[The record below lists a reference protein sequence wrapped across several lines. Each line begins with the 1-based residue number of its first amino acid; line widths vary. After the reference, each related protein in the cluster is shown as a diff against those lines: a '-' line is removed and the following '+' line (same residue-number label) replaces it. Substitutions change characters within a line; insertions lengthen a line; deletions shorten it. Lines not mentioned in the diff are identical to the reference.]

1 MAKAKQP
8 KSNVSLPQ
16 LRVMIDEISKDRNL
30 PSSAVQTAL
39 REALLKGYERYRR
52 SQHLDQMQF
61 EEDHFDNFD
70 VFLNLDEEAFQ
81 VVATKTIVE
90 EVTDEDREISLEE
103 VRNIL
108 QQDDSEDSTQIGDS
122 VVLDVTPER
131 EDFGRMAAIQAKQVL
146 AQKLRDQQRK
156 IIQEEFEQFEGTS
169 LNGKVLRFERQSV
182 ILSVNSSFGQP
193 DVEAELPQKEQL
205 PNDNYR
211 IGRTFK
217 VFLKKVREGSQ
228 RGPQLLVSRATA
240 GLVVELFANEVPE
253 IEEELVRIVAVAREA
268 TPTSRHVGPRTKI
281 AVDTL
286 EGDVDPVG
294 ACIGA
299 RGARI
304 QVVVGELQGE
314 KIDVIR
320 WSPDPATYISNALSP
335 ARITEVR
342 LVNPEGRQAHVL
354 VPVDQLSLAI
364 GKEGQNVRLAARL
377 TGWKIDIK
385 DVDKYDPVAAMA
397 EVESQ
402 RHSDSEYQSHY
413 QPDYQDAGYV
423 EDGY

>member
-81 VVATKTIVE
+81 VVATKTIVA
-90 EVTDEDREISLEE
+90 EVTDEDREISLAE

-156 IIQEEFEQFEGTS
+156 IIQEEFEQFEGTA

-228 RGPQLLVSRATA
+228 RGPQLLVSNS
-240 GLVVELFANEVPE
+240 L
-253 IEEELVRIVAVAREA
+253 
-268 TPTSRHVGPRTKI
+268 PTKSPKSRK
-281 AVDTL
+281 
-286 EGDVDPVG
+286 
-294 ACIGA
+294 
-299 RGARI
+299 
-304 QVVVGELQGE
+304 
-314 KIDVIR
+314 
-320 WSPDPATYISNALSP
+320 N
-335 ARITEVR
+335 
-342 LVNPEGRQAHVL
+342 
-354 VPVDQLSLAI
+354 
-364 GKEGQNVRLAARL
+364 
-377 TGWKIDIK
+377 
-385 DVDKYDPVAAMA
+385 
-397 EVESQ
+397 
-402 RHSDSEYQSHY
+402 
-413 QPDYQDAGYV
+413 
-423 EDGY
+423 